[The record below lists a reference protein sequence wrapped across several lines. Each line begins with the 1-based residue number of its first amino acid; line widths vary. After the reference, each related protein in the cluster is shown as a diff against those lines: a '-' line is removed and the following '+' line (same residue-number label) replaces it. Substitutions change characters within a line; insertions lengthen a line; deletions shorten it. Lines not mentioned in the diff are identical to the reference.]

1 MTLRRLVTWGGAAL
15 LILGAIAWAA
25 WPSNSSPATPE
36 QRAHELA
43 TEIRCPDCQALSV
56 ADSSST
62 SAQAIRVD
70 LLRRTRAGESDA
82 EIRSVYVDRYGLGI
96 LLKPESSGVGLL
108 VWGLPVLAFALGA
121 VGLAFAFVRWRRE
134 PRLQA
139 TTADEALVDKVRAG

>member
-1 MTLRRLVTWGGAAL
+1 VSRRVLAWGGAAL

-25 WPSNSSPATPE
+25 WPTSSGPQTPA

-70 LLRRTRAGESDA
+70 LLRRTRAGQSDA

-96 LLKPESSGVGLL
+96 LLKPQSSGVGLL
-108 VWGLPVLAFALGA
+108 VWGLPVLAFALA
-121 VGLAFAFVRWRRE
+121 AAGLTLAFVRWRRE
-134 PRLQA
+134 PRLHA
-139 TTADEALVDKVRAG
+139 TTADEALVDGVRTG